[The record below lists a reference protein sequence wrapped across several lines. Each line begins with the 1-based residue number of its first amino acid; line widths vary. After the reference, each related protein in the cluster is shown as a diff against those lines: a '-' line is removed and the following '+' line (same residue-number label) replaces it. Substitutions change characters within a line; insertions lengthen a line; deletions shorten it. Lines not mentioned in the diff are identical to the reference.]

1 MFCASTTVKAV
12 SSGLSFSLGRGGASR
27 KGIVVFL
34 LEPQSTSWPQMSCKI
49 YYLSAKVTDALVGG
63 TKAISEAGLGSRQR
77 QRAWEEN
84 DD

>member
-1 MFCASTTVKAV
+1 MPQPPLRQFHLAFLFLLTGEGQAGKA
-12 SSGLSFSLGRGGASR
+12 LWC
-27 KGIVVFL
+27 FL